1 MIRIN
6 LSITLL
12 ILIAL
17 LLKPLRRLRGES
29 LVKYAGSEYVI
40 NFVHPILMLV

>member
-12 ILIAL
+12 VLIAL

-29 LVKYAGSEYVI
+29 LVKYAGSGVDR
-40 NFVHPILMLV
+40 